1 MWTDNETNTDLI
13 GFRVHADLIRDLVT
27 DDTMLP
33 VVLGVFGDWGGGK
46 SSIMQM
52 LQDDFKDKKYKDVLC
67 LYFNGWMF
75 ESYEDA
81 KTALLTSILMQLGEN
96 KKFGGKAKEQIV
108 RLLKKVNYMEVLKM
122 GSGAGLKYAIP
133 LLITYLSGGT
143 FPAIVPAMAASL
155 LKGKQGKEAP
165 AIDTDDGESSE
176 TDGEEKDKKEVSK
189 DAFNWSKLIK
199 ESKDKPDLLE
209 IRKFREDF
217 AKMLKTTKIKSLVIL
232 IDDLDRCLPERVIE
246 TLEAIKLFVLVPRTA
261 FVIGADRRIVEHA
274 IGTRYAK
281 YQINNDKPSEE
292 VDHLIK
298 DYLEKLIQI
307 PYHLPRLS
315 PAEIETYIN
324 LLACQKFL
332 SEEDN
337 KCVLDDWAFKRKQN
351 VYSAYHTGAVKEAL
365 AGKELVEELTQQ
377 LSWSSSISQVVAEG
391 LKGNPR
397 QVKRMLNA
405 LLLRRKLANVAGIQI
420 RDDVLA
426 KIMVLEYA
434 KEEQFLQLN
443 DWQASEDGKPKALKK
458 LEENALN
465 IEGAEPISQED
476 NLGKW
481 QTPAVLKWLQM
492 QPSLRDVDLRDY
504 FWLMRDRTS
513 STLAGVR
520 MVSPHVGRLLRDLT
534 EGNEG
539 EQEVASSGVA
549 GLDEPDRETLLDLL
563 KQWVV
568 QHPEEGKGY
577 TAFRKLA
584 LKSVPE
590 AVQTLIRTL
599 REVPVELIPPE
610 VANYM
615 RMMGKADSNLEGDIR
630 AALEF
635 YSQNHSETMFG
646 KSAASALE
654 R

>member
-1 MWTDNETNTDLI
+1 
-13 GFRVHADLIRDLVT
+13 
-27 DDTMLP
+27 
-33 VVLGVFGDWGGGK
+33 
-46 SSIMQM
+46 
-52 LQDDFKDKKYKDVLC
+52 
-67 LYFNGWMF
+67 
-75 ESYEDA
+75 
-81 KTALLTSILMQLGEN
+81 
-96 KKFGGKAKEQIV
+96 
-108 RLLKKVNYMEVLKM
+108 
-122 GSGAGLKYAIP
+122 
-133 LLITYLSGGT
+133 
-143 FPAIVPAMAASL
+143 MATSL
-155 LKGKQGKEAP
+155 LKGKQGKEEP
-165 AIDTDDGESSE
+165 ASETDDGESSE
-176 TDGEEKDKKEVSK
+176 AEGEEKEKKEGSK

-292 VDHLIK
+292 VDQLIK

-332 SEEDN
+332 SEEDS
-337 KCVLDDWAFKRKQN
+337 KCVLDDWALKRKQN

-434 KEEQFLQLN
+434 KEKHFLQLN
-443 DWQASEDGKPKALKK
+443 EWQASEDGKPKALKK
-458 LEENALN
+458 LEENALD
-465 IEGAEPISQED
+465 IEGAEPINQED

-539 EQEVASSGVA
+539 EQEVASGGVA
-549 GLDEPDRETLLDLL
+549 GLDESDRETLLDLL
-563 KQWVV
+563 KQWVI

-584 LKSVPE
+584 SKSVPE

-599 REVPVELIPPE
+599 REVQVDLIPPE

-615 RMMGKADSNLEGDIR
+615 KMMGKADSNLESNIR